1 MVLEELVRLDPLDD
15 IQQCASERLD
25 LKHWHLYNRVLI
37 SYTGLLMR
45 SGQYFKANDMLLKAQ
60 ASVQRRGFEQFID
73 GLTTAVRNSFVDC
86 KIAMLL
92 LNGKYEYATF
102 LQTQS
107 LLNKRQSFSGD
118 YHPTIA
124 SALCRLGSLK
134 LKSCE
139 FDEAAQLLEDSLA
152 MRRQLYGRADHP
164 AVGASLFVR
173 AEAFLQ
179 LGRYS
184 EALAD
189 ATRSLEINITK
200 LGAKHPSSARCV
212 LLLAIIQNASGDPM
226 RARKNLAYAL
236 QVFREKYGIDKHR
249 DVADCVFEM
258 GRNALCRGYFQ
269 EAVSCFEEALR
280 SRESLSIVSSMHASV
295 DSREWTGRN
304 GSTISS
310 DSNIILDV
318 EVVKLYLAQSY
329 GYVSRLEEAKVVMM
343 SAVKAITAVLGNR
356 NDLTALAL
364 CRLGEICRMR
374 GNTSHARQLLSI
386 SFKVTQELFGDEHPQ
401 VATLMLESSENLRA
415 PGYYEDCEDL
425 CRNALDVRS
434 LVFGSSNVFTALAVH
449 HKAQLRFDA
458 GKLADAE
465 ELYMH
470 SMRLLITQLGEDS
483 GYYAVV
489 LSDFAEFCRATGN
502 FDAAEKHFQRAMEG
516 LKKTYGEKTISVH
529 STLCNYALLL
539 LDCHQPMDAYNVLM
553 KTVVPFFD
561 KLLGHVHP
569 RTLYARANAA
579 LAAQFSSFSQHQ
591 GTAEGSS
598 VALLS
603 LRVAVCFLD

>member
-1 MVLEELVRLDPLDD
+1 
-15 IQQCASERLD
+15 
-25 LKHWHLYNRVLI
+25 
-37 SYTGLLMR
+37 
-45 SGQYFKANDMLLKAQ
+45 
-60 ASVQRRGFEQFID
+60 
-73 GLTTAVRNSFVDC
+73 
-86 KIAMLL
+86 
-92 LNGKYEYATF
+92 
-102 LQTQS
+102 
-107 LLNKRQSFSGD
+107 
-118 YHPTIA
+118 
-124 SALCRLGSLK
+124 
-134 LKSCE
+134 
-139 FDEAAQLLEDSLA
+139 
-152 MRRQLYGRADHP
+152 
-164 AVGASLFVR
+164 
-173 AEAFLQ
+173 
-179 LGRYS
+179 
-184 EALAD
+184 
-189 ATRSLEINITK
+189 
-200 LGAKHPSSARCV
+200 
-212 LLLAIIQNASGDPM
+212 
-226 RARKNLAYAL
+226 
-236 QVFREKYGIDKHR
+236 
-249 DVADCVFEM
+249 M

-318 EVVKLYLAQSY
+318 EVAKLYLAQSY

-425 CRNALDVRS
+425 CRNALDVRL

-603 LRVAVCFLD
+603 LRVAVCFLE